1 MSEASRVGDDT
12 AHAFKL
18 EADFGQKGVKET
30 NVDPAL
36 TDKNDNQGAE
46 VGIEQG
52 AAAWSMR

>member
-1 MSEASRVGDDT
+1 MSDASRVGDDA
-12 AHAFKL
+12 AHAFQL

-30 NVDPAL
+30 SVDPAL

-52 AAAWSMR
+52 AAA